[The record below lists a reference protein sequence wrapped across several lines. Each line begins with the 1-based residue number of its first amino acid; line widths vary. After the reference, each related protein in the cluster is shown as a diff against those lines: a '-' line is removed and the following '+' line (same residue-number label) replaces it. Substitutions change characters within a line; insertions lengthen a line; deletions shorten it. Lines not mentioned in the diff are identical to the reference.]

1 MERSHIQKQ
10 ELKKRLQAFTL
21 IELLV
26 VIAIIAVLAAMLL
39 PALGKTKSTA
49 MAMNCMS
56 NYHQIFLAVSGYVAD
71 NKDHMP
77 FKMHTTGANIIGPY
91 TKLNRNGY
99 LPIQPKGVLY
109 CSLYSEKNLYSQT
122 NANLNGGQI
131 PHYGY
136 NSAMGYTHWTKTYYT
151 PLQQRDIRRPT
162 LVTLVT
168 PASLTELSYSET
180 AYGCYDMNFKATV
193 IERFHQLH
201 VREILFADGHAKK
214 ITLNEWNAPLKPNRT
229 YNSYYRIPKLD

>member
-1 MERSHIQKQ
+1 MERKHLPGQFSEKST
-10 ELKKRLQAFTL
+10 KTFTL

-26 VIAIIAVLAAMLL
+26 VIAIIALLAAMLL

-56 NYHQIFLAVSGYVAD
+56 NYHQIFVAITGYVND

-77 FKMHTTGANIIGPY
+77 FKMHTTGANITGPY
-91 TKLNRNGY
+91 TNLNRSGY

-109 CSLYSEKNLYSQT
+109 CALYPEKNLYSQT
-122 NANLNGGQI
+122 NSALNGGQI

-136 NSAMGYTHWTKTYYT
+136 STAMGYTHWTKMIKT
-151 PLQQRDIRRPT
+151 PLFRRDIRRPS

-168 PASLTELSYSET
+168 PASLTDVTSSEK
-180 AYGCYDMNFKATV
+180 AYGCYDMSFKANIV
-193 IERFHQLH
+193 ERFHQLN
-201 VREILFADGHAKK
+201 VREILFVDGHAKK
-214 ITLNEWNAPLKPNRT
+214 ITLNEWNSPVKGTRV
-229 YNSYYRIPKLD
+229 YNSYYRDPTLD